1 MLPKYIL
8 LGSESLE
15 EDVRKSI
22 RLTDTGGIRPVN
34 FSSDIDAVE
43 DRRSVPEQN
52 IYQTYSKHKSAMI
65 GARG

>member
-22 RLTDTGGIRPVN
+22 RLTDTDCIRPAN
-34 FSSDIDAVE
+34 
-43 DRRSVPEQN
+43 SVL
-52 IYQTYSKHKSAMI
+52 ISILSKTDKSVTEEI
-65 GARG
+65 SIKHIPSTNQQ

>member
-22 RLTDTGGIRPVN
+22 RLTDTNGNRPTN
-34 FSSDIDAVE
+34 ISSDIDTVE
-43 DRRSVPEQN
+43 DRRSVLEQN
-52 IYQTYSKHKSAMI
+52 IYQTYSKRKSAMI